1 MSQNI
6 MYVVLS
12 LDTGGAERIVYNL
25 VTGINKDLF
34 TPIVCCL
41 DYLGHLGEK
50 LKEKGI
56 NIFAMNR
63 KKGIDFHLIAR
74 LTKLMRKY
82 KVSIMHAH
90 SYSPYFYGATSA
102 ILTKVPTIIF
112 TEHGRFF
119 PDRKRFK
126 RIIYNQF
133 LSLFTTQFVAVS
145 EEIKRSLVTYEG
157 IREKKI
163 AIILNGVDLDKFNI
177 DIPLEK
183 KKKEFNLKSTD
194 KILGLVARLEIRKDI
209 PTLLKA
215 MTNVLK
221 VFPETK
227 LLIVGDGNLQTNL
240 EDLSKELEIY
250 KNVVFCGRREDIPEI
265 MKIIDIYVLSSIS
278 EGTSVS
284 LLEAM
289 AAKKPVVATNVGG
302 NPKVIQDG
310 ISGILV
316 PPQNPEIL
324 AEKIISLLGNPE
336 KCMKMGEE
344 GYKRVKEKFSLQRMV
359 SDYEMLYKNSS
370 WLN

>member
-12 LDTGGAERIVYNL
+12 LDTGGAEQIVYNL
-25 VTGINKDLF
+25 VTRINKDLF

-56 NIFAMNR
+56 NIFALNR
-63 KKGIDFHLIAR
+63 KKGIDFHLIGR

-90 SYSPYFYGATSA
+90 SYSPYFYGATA
-102 ILTKVPTIIF
+102 GILAKVPTIIF

-119 PDRKRFK
+119 PDRKRVK

-145 EEIKRSLVTYEG
+145 EDIKKSLVVYEG
-157 IREKKI
+157 IQEKKI
-163 AIILNGVDLDKFNI
+163 MVILNGVDVDKFNI
-177 DIPLEK
+177 DIQLDK
-183 KKKEFNLKSTD
+183 KKKEFNLEPTD
-194 KILGLVARLEIRKDI
+194 KIIALVARLEMRKDI

-215 MTNVLK
+215 MTHVLK
-221 VFPETK
+221 VFKETK
-227 LLIVGDGNLQTNL
+227 LLIVGEGELQTKL
-240 EDLSKELEIY
+240 KDLSKELEIY
-250 KNVVFCGRREDIPEI
+250 KNVIFCGRREDIPEI

-278 EGTSVS
+278 EGTSVT

-289 AAKKPVVATNVGG
+289 AAKKPIVATNVGG
-302 NPKVIQDG
+302 NPKVIQDS

-316 PPQNPEIL
+316 PPQNPDIL
-324 AEKIISLLGNPE
+324 AEKIISLLGHPE
-336 KCMKMGEE
+336 RCIKMGEE
-344 GYKRVKEKFSLQRMV
+344 GYKIVQEKFSLQRMV
-359 SDYEMLYKNSS
+359 SDYEMLYKNSTGK
-370 WLN
+370 